1 MSLDSF
7 HLPPAPHQ
15 VVKKN
20 GAAAGGTYSQ
30 PTCRASS
37 GAQVASVLAARLDAR
52 RLFCTASDDRLDA
65 AKPARAQA
73 DL

>member
-1 MSLDSF
+1 MALPQGKTNSL
-7 HLPPAPHQ
+7 
-15 VVKKN
+15 
-20 GAAAGGTYSQ
+20 

-37 GAQVASVLAARLDAR
+37 GAQLASVLAARVDTR